1 MAELKEEV
9 KSLDELLEQAIERG
23 YVTFEDTLMAL
34 PEAEEN
40 VAQLNEQGFFVRNS
54 TARFL

>member
-9 KSLDELLEQAIERG
+9 KSLDELLEQAIERD
-23 YVTFEDTLMAL
+23 YVTFEDILMAL

-40 VAQLNEQGFFVRNS
+40 VAQLNEQGFFIRN
-54 TARFL
+54 